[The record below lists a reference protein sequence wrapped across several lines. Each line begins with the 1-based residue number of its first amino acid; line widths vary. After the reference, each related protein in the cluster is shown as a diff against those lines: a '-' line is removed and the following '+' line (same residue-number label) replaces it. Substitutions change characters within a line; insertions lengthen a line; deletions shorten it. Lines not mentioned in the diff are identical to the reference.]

1 MDELVAL
8 TTPLINQ
15 NSLPGTSA
23 SVEMPTIDFSALLN
37 QEMEQMNPVET
48 STENQSNK
56 NEAQAEDLLPQ
67 SEVTLNEVPVDSL
80 EKVLVMEKE
89 TADQPVEEP
98 TKLPEDKQEPSIL
111 TNLAHLPF
119 LSNPQIKE
127 EVILPT
133 ENLEVIP
140 MTEAI
145 EEVGLKPIDTKVKEV
160 ISKND
165 MVKPELVNTQ
175 EDAKKVD
182 LDSKLPLK
190 EFNQNLE
197 LASSKLMVNEKLPQG
212 DSEIKLAPLQSKT
225 ANLQNPMSE
234 PNVEENIELKPFIE
248 AINNKLKVSETSFE
262 ETTEPSQ
269 VSGKEVSELAQPV
282 ETLNQ
287 VSKNQI
293 ATNES
298 VKTAPTNT
306 EKIAFQKENVADIVS
321 SIKNES
327 EFLVE
332 GKTHQFK
339 LSLKPDKLG
348 DLNILLDIK
357 DGKVSAKFLVE
368 TEKIKDL
375 VKTSLPILQESLAKQ
390 SIVVEKADVSLN
402 FTENSSFQFGGD
414 LSGRQQ
420 HQGKL
425 PKSNKLSQ
433 QYQTTD
439 NYEETTRAGEL
450 DSVDI
455 LV

>member
-56 NEAQAEDLLPQ
+56 NKVQVEDSLPQ
-67 SEVTLNEVPVDSL
+67 SEVTPNEVPVDSL
-80 EKVLVMEKE
+80 EKE

-98 TKLPEDKQEPSIL
+98 TKLPEDKQEPNIL

-133 ENLEVIP
+133 ENLEVVS
-140 MTEAI
+140 MTESI

-165 MVKPELVNTQ
+165 MVKPELINTQ
-175 EDAKKVD
+175 DDAKKTD

-197 LASSKLMVNEKLPQG
+197 LASSKLTVNEKLPQG
-212 DSEIKLAPLQSKT
+212 DSELKLASIQPKAGNQ
-225 ANLQNPMSE
+225 QNQISE

-262 ETTEPSQ
+262 ETTELSQ

-298 VKTAPTNT
+298 VKIAPTNT
-306 EKIAFQKENVADIVS
+306 EKIAFQQENVTDIVS

-348 DLNILLDIK
+348 DLDILLDVK
-357 DGKVSAKFLVE
+357 DGKVTAKFLVE

-375 VKTSLPILQESLAKQ
+375 VKTSLPILQEALTKQ
-390 SIVVEKADVSLN
+390 NIVVEKADVSLN
-402 FTENSSFQFGGD
+402 FSENSSFQFSGD

-420 HQGKL
+420 HQSKL
-425 PKSNKLSQ
+425 PKSTKLSQ

>member
-56 NEAQAEDLLPQ
+56 NTTQAEDSLPQ
-67 SEVTLNEVPVDSL
+67 SEVTPNEVPVDSL

-89 TADQPVEEP
+89 TEDQPVEEP

-119 LSNPQIKE
+119 LSDPQIKE
-127 EVILPT
+127 EVSLPT
-133 ENLEVIP
+133 ENLEVVP
-140 MTEAI
+140 VTETI
-145 EEVGLKPIDTKVKEV
+145 EEVGLKPIDTEVKEV

-165 MVKPELVNTQ
+165 MVKPELVNIQ
-175 EDAKKVD
+175 DDAKRVD

-197 LASSKLMVNEKLPQG
+197 LASSKLMTNEKLLQG

-225 ANLQNPMSE
+225 ANHQNPMSE
-234 PNVEENIELKPFIE
+234 TNVEENIELKPFIE

-262 ETTEPSQ
+262 ETTELSQ

-298 VKTAPTNT
+298 VKIAPTNT
-306 EKIAFQKENVADIVS
+306 EKVAFQQENITDIVS

-348 DLNILLDIK
+348 DLDILLDVK

-375 VKTSLPILQESLAKQ
+375 VKISLPILQEALTKQ
-390 SIVVEKADVSLN
+390 NIVVEKTDVSLN
-402 FTENSSFQFGGD
+402 FSENSSFQFGGD

-425 PKSNKLSQ
+425 PKSTKLSQ